1 MTEASYLM
9 DRYEIGVLLCNS
21 LNKSI
26 SSSVELITRRLF
38 IKTTIRFTYMNTFH
52 KEFTFIMRTFASF

>member
-1 MTEASYLM
+1 M